1 MGNAYRLI
9 RNEKQD
15 KKVDYTMIVTN
26 QNYIPMNK
34 PGKTMALL
42 SLSLLLVPSSL
53 FLPSSLNFL
62 PLTYHKVLN
71 YSGQTPC

>member
-9 RNEKQD
+9 RNEKRD

-26 QNYIPMNK
+26 QNDIPMNK
-34 PGKTMALL
+34 PRKTMALL

-53 FLPSSLNFL
+53 FLNSSLNSL
-62 PLTYHKVLN
+62 PLTDQHGVC
-71 YSGQTPC
+71 PE